1 MQFTIVGAG
10 ALGTI
15 LGAHLIAA
23 GHAVTMIAR
32 GARASQL
39 RDDGLCVRGL
49 REFNLACSVIE
60 PGTSMEA
67 PGILIYTVKTYQM
80 DEALAAL
87 GRLKPTAVFSV
98 ANGVMKNEQ
107 LAATYGRER
116 VLGCMANVSGELLPG
131 GEVSFT
137 RNVRMPLGALPSYR
151 GPDPVVIAAAIND
164 AGVVT
169 PAVADIESAE
179 WSKFAGWLAMF
190 TLAVIARTTTGVY
203 LENAGLAALGVTLIR
218 EAVALAQA
226 RGITLVD
233 QSPIPVVSIAHA
245 SDSQSAAELLRD
257 VGRQLLAQAPTHRM
271 SALQDL
277 EAGRRL
283 EVHET
288 LGYAAREAQRL
299 SVPVP
304 TIALCY
310 DIVSGIDSLPRALQ
324 TAR

>member
-15 LGAHLIAA
+15 LAAHLIAA
-23 GHAVTMIAR
+23 GHPVTVVAR
-32 GARASQL
+32 GARARQL
-39 RDDGLCVRGL
+39 ADHGLRVRGL
-49 REFNLACSVIE
+49 RDLDLACTVVE
-60 PGTSMEA
+60 PGTPMEA

-137 RNVRMPLGALPSYR
+137 RNVRMPLGALPGYR
-151 GPDPVVIAAAIND
+151 GPDPVAIAAAID
-164 AGVVT
+164 AAGIVT

-233 QSPIPVVSIAHA
+233 QSPIPVLSIAHA
-245 SDSQSAAELLRD
+245 NDSQTAAELLRD
-257 VGRQLLAQAPTHRM
+257 VGRHLLAQAPTHRM

-299 SVPVP
+299 SVPAP

-310 DIVSGIDSLPRALQ
+310 EIVSGIDSLPRGV
-324 TAR
+324 

>member
-15 LGAHLIAA
+15 LGAHLITA
-23 GHAVTMIAR
+23 GHGVTMVAR
-32 GARASQL
+32 GARGRHIASEGL
-39 RDDGLCVRGL
+39 RVRGL
-49 REFNLACSVIE
+49 RDFDLACTVVE
-60 PGTSMEA
+60 PGTPIAA
-67 PGILIYTVKTYQM
+67 PGVLIYTVKTYQM
-80 DEALAAL
+80 DEALTAL
-87 GRLKPTAVFSV
+87 SRLDASAVFSV
-98 ANGVMKNEQ
+98 ANGVMKNDQ
-107 LAATYGRER
+107 LAALYGRER
-116 VLGCMANVSGELLPG
+116 VLGCMANVSGELLAS

-137 RNVRMPLGALPSYR
+137 RNVRMPLGPLPGYR
-151 GPDPVVIAAAIND
+151 GPDPIAIAAAID
-164 AGVVT
+164 AAGVIT
-169 PAVADIESAE
+169 PAVTDIESLE

-203 LENAGLAALGVTLIR
+203 LENPQLAALAVKLVS

-233 QSPIPVVSIAHA
+233 QSPIPVLSVAHA
-245 SDSQSAAELLRD
+245 TDLQSAVEVLRD
-257 VGRQLLAQAPTHRM
+257 VGRNMLVQAPTHRM

-299 SVPVP
+299 QVPAP
-304 TIALCY
+304 SIALCY
-310 DIVSGIDSLPRALQ
+310 EIVSAIDSLPRGV
-324 TAR
+324 

>member
-15 LGAHLIAA
+15 LGAHLIAD
-23 GHAVTMIAR
+23 GHGVTMIAR
-32 GARASQL
+32 GARARQIAAEGL
-39 RDDGLCVRGL
+39 RVRGL
-49 REFNLACSVIE
+49 RNFDLTCTVVE
-60 PGTSMEA
+60 PGQPIAA
-67 PGILIYTVKTYQM
+67 PGVLIYTVKTYHM

-87 GRLKPTAVFSV
+87 AGLDVSAVLSV
-98 ANGVMKNEQ
+98 ANGVMKNDQ
-107 LAATYGRER
+107 LVAVYGRER
-116 VLGCMANVSGELLPG
+116 VLGCMANVSGELLAN

-137 RNVRMPLGALPSYR
+137 RNVRMPLGPLPGYC
-151 GPDPVVIAAAIND
+151 GPHASDIAAAINA
-164 AGVVT
+164 AGVIT
-169 PAVADIESAE
+169 PAVDDIESLE
-179 WSKFAGWLAMF
+179 WSKYAGWLAMF

-203 LENAGLAALGVTLIR
+203 LENPQLAALAVKLVS

-226 RGITLVD
+226 RGVTLVD
-233 QSPIPVVSIAHA
+233 QSPIPVLSVAHA
-245 SDSQSAAELLRD
+245 QDLASAIEVLRE
-257 VGRQLLAQAPTHRM
+257 VGRTMLVQAPTHRM

-299 SVPVP
+299 QVPVP

-310 DIVSGIDSLPRALQ
+310 EIVSAIDSLPRGS
-324 TAR
+324 

>member
-23 GHAVTMIAR
+23 GHVVTMIAR
-32 GARASQL
+32 GARARQL
-39 RDDGLCVRGL
+39 RDEGLRVRGL
-49 REFNLACSVIE
+49 RAFDLACNVLE
-60 PGTSMEA
+60 PGTPIAA
-67 PGILIYTVKTYQM
+67 PGVLIYTVKTYQM
-80 DEALAAL
+80 DEALTTL
-87 GRLKPTAVFSV
+87 GSLQPTAVFSV

-107 LAATYGRER
+107 LTAVYGAQR
-116 VLGCMANVSGELLPG
+116 VLGCMANVSGELLAT

-137 RNVRMPLGALPSYR
+137 RNVRMPLGALPGYG
-151 GPDPVVIAAAIND
+151 GPDPIAIAAAID
-164 AGVVT
+164 EAGVVT
-169 PAVADIESAE
+169 PAVADIEVAE

-203 LENAGLAALGVTLIR
+203 LENPALAAVGVKLVR
-218 EAVALAQA
+218 EAVALAEA
-226 RGITLVD
+226 RGITLED
-233 QSPIPVVSIAHA
+233 HSPIPVMSVAHA
-245 SDSQSAAELLRD
+245 GDSHSAAELLRD
-257 VGRQLLAQAPTHRM
+257 VGRQLLAQAPGHRM

-299 SVPVP
+299 GVPAP
-304 TIALCY
+304 TMALCY
-310 DIVSGIDSLPRALQ
+310 EIVSGLDSLPRGSP
-324 TAR
+324 